1 MKLYLFSP
9 THEWDTGTARGVI
22 ANSVEDA
29 IKFSGL
35 YAEFTIEE
43 HGLEEGLVIYPVG
56 YDHVDIYAEVEEQCH
71 TE

>member
-9 THEWDTGTARGVI
+9 TCKWDTSVARGVI

-29 IKFSGL
+29 IRFSGL
-35 YAEFTIEE
+35 RSGFTIKR
-43 HGLEEGLVIYPVG
+43 HGLEEGLIIYPSG
-56 YDHVDIYAEVEEQCH
+56 YDHVDIYARLEEQCH